1 MAALPKVVKV
11 LRVILLLKVTEP
23 VEPAVASCK
32 VKVWLAPLT
41 VLLKVIAPEPLFTVK
56 AEPSVAAPL

>member
-23 VEPAVASCK
+23 VEAAVASCK
-32 VKVWLAPLT
+32 VKVWLEPLR
-41 VLLKVIAPEPLFTVK
+41 VLLKVIAPELLFTVRAPPK
-56 AEPSVAAPL
+56 VAAPL

>member
-23 VEPAVASCK
+23 VEPTVASCK
-32 VKVWLAPLT
+32 VNVRLAPLT
-41 VLLKVIAPEPLFTVK
+41 VLLKVIAPEPLLTVRS
-56 AEPSVAAPL
+56 EPKLTASL